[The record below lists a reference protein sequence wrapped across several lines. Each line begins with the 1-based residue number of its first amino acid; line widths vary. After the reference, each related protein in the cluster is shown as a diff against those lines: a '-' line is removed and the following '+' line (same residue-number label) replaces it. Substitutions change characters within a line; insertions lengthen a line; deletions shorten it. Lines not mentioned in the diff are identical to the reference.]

1 MVYFMVRLNA
11 ASFEYICSP
20 KNKNHIII
28 YYHHII
34 NMVFFHI
41 KSIVTQTVLLL
52 AKQSFF
58 KMSYFV
64 FCKRKNAIQVWNNMK
79 MSKL

>member
-28 YYHHII
+28 YS
-34 NMVFFHI
+34 VFFHI